1 MALWDLRAHQE
12 SWSLL
17 LFLLKKLHPLSYLNV
32 HVIKLI
38 ITTGMVFGRNQRGTG
53 W

>member
-1 MALWDLRAHQE
+1 MALWDPKVRQE
-12 SWSLL
+12 SWSLQ
-17 LFLLKKLHPLSYLNV
+17 LFQLKKLHPLSYLNV

-38 ITTGMVFGRNQRGTG
+38 ITTGMVFGRNQHGTG